1 MDSLAYWV
9 FSDIF
14 EEKGAGFGIF
24 HGGFGLVT
32 TNGIPKPT
40 WHAYRFLNA
49 LGGELIGR
57 SEEVFFTRRKDGKL
71 SGIIWN
77 YPEAEVPLAAPVCR
91 DPKEAIDVVNT
102 GSAKNVDIEISGFA
116 PYARFQVETLSREYG
131 DAAIAFY
138 EMGSPLEPTR
148 SEEEYLRNIS
158 RPAVHMWTADE
169 NGVLRIKGTIPA
181 WEIRLIQ
188 EL

>member
-1 MDSLAYWV
+1 M
-9 FSDIF
+9 
-14 EEKGAGFGIF
+14 
-24 HGGFGLVT
+24 
-32 TNGIPKPT
+32 
-40 WHAYRFLNA
+40 
-49 LGGELIGR
+49 
-57 SEEVFFTRRKDGKL
+57 
-71 SGIIWN
+71 
-77 YPEAEVPLAAPVCR
+77 
-91 DPKEAIDVVNT
+91 VNT